1 MWCYPSRP
9 HILQE
14 PRNRRKTRSVEG
26 KNRVKAANREKHH
39 GSGKGSHCKVKG
51 HGHWNHLCGEKA
63 FANQNG
69 AMSCSGHWL
78 TILSSWCFL
87 FLSNHGVHHFT
98 ARSLRPA
105 NAMFRFWRLF
115 AAFKID
121 YAGCELWN
129 RRRFWPKLLLAQF
142 RHSLRAGE
150 QIREGVECNPGRRRL

>member
-63 FANQNG
+63 FANQM
-69 AMSCSGHWL
+69 ARWVVLATDWL
-78 TILSSWCFL
+78 SFHLDAFCFFQIMASIISL
-87 FLSNHGVHHFT
+87 QGPCGQQTPCLGSEGFSLHSRLIMPVVSYETEDAFDLNYRS
-98 ARSLRPA
+98 RSL
-105 NAMFRFWRLF
+105 
-115 AAFKID
+115 
-121 YAGCELWN
+121 G
-129 RRRFWPKLLLAQF
+129 
-142 RHSLRAGE
+142 
-150 QIREGVECNPGRRRL
+150 IR